1 MKYIDMHCDTILG
14 WLEQEEGREE
24 VDFAQSDLSVDLDKL
39 KRGGCLVQN
48 FALFTDRKKYAVPEK
63 QTMKLYD
70 LYCRMIEQN
79 EDRIAP
85 VLRFSDIEKNEKE
98 GKLSALLTLEEGDV
112 VFNDLAMLR
121 NYYRMGVRMIALT
134 WNYPNAIGHPNVSMS
149 DFSHYKAADV
159 LQNPNEKDGL
169 SEFGKQYIALME
181 ELGMIVDVSHLSDA
195 GFWDVVR
202 YSTKP
207 FVASHSNARA
217 VCCAARNL
225 SDDMIRALARKG
237 GVMGLNFC
245 ADFLNER
252 GDERSTIEDM
262 IAHIDHIRDI
272 AGIDVIGIG
281 TDFDGILSD
290 VEVRDASMM
299 PALARALQE
308 HGYTEEEIDS
318 IMYKNVLRVY
328 KKGLK

>member
-121 NYYRMGVRMIALT
+121 
-134 WNYPNAIGHPNVSMS
+134 
-149 DFSHYKAADV
+149 
-159 LQNPNEKDGL
+159 
-169 SEFGKQYIALME
+169 
-181 ELGMIVDVSHLSDA
+181 
-195 GFWDVVR
+195 
-202 YSTKP
+202 
-207 FVASHSNARA
+207 
-217 VCCAARNL
+217 
-225 SDDMIRALARKG
+225 KG